1 MFNYNFVKRLLDIIF
16 SAALII
22 GLSPILIIIAILLKI
37 FSKGPV
43 LFAQERLGK
52 DSKPFK
58 IIKFRT
64 MKPDAPN
71 KAARDI
77 NNNEYVTK
85 FGKLLRRTSL
95 DELPQLLNILKG
107 EMSFV
112 GPRPF
117 IPHEG
122 EIIDLRKEYQID
134 SLKPGLTGWAQ
145 VIARDTCDQREK
157 FKLDLYYKDNI
168 GLLFD
173 TKIILHTFFS
183 LNGK

>member
-1 MFNYNFVKRLLDIIF
+1 MCNYNFVKRLLDVF
-16 SAALII
+16 FAVALLI
-22 GLSPILIIIAILLKI
+22 GLAPILVIIAVLLKI
-37 FSKGPV
+37 FSEGPI

-64 MKPDAPN
+64 MKTDAPN

-77 NNNEYVTK
+77 DNNEYVTK

-117 IPHEG
+117 IPNEG
-122 EIIDLRKEYQID
+122 EIIDLRKAFQID
-134 SLKPGLTGWAQ
+134 KLKPGLTGWAQ

-157 FKLDLYYKDNI
+157 LKLDLYYKNNI
-168 GLLFD
+168 SILFD